1 MPAKLKRQTTRVEKP
16 SAKTFQRGLKLGQ
29 EEWDRVL
36 LETVGNLGQ
45 ASAEDIADAADLDI
59 GRVETS
65 LQRLVK
71 ARKIRE
77 ITEHKYGITAA
88 ARRKSKC

>member
-1 MPAKLKRQTTRVEKP
+1 MPTKPKRQTPRVEKP
-16 SAKTFQRGLKLGQ
+16 SGRTLQRGLKLGQ

-45 ASAEDIADAADLDI
+45 ASAEDIANATDLDI

-65 LQRLVK
+65 LRRLAK
-71 ARKIRE
+71 AGQIRKTAE
-77 ITEHKYGITAA
+77 QKYGITAA
-88 ARRKSKC
+88 RHSKRKK

>member
-1 MPAKLKRQTTRVEKP
+1 MATKPKRQTPRVEKA
-16 SAKTFQRGLKLGQ
+16 SERTLQRGLKLGQ

-45 ASAEDIADAADLDI
+45 ASAEDIANATDLDI

-65 LQRLVK
+65 LRRLAK
-71 ARKIRE
+71 AGQIRKTSE
-77 ITEHKYGITAA
+77 QKYGITAA
-88 ARRKSKC
+88 RHSKRKK

>member
-1 MPAKLKRQTTRVEKP
+1 MPTKLKRQTARVEKP
-16 SAKTFQRGLKLGQ
+16 SGRILQRGLKLGQ

-45 ASAEDIADAADLDI
+45 ASAEDIANATDLDI

-65 LQRLVK
+65 LRRLAK
-71 ARKIRE
+71 AGKIRKT
-77 ITEHKYGITAA
+77 TEQKYGITAA
-88 ARRKSKC
+88 RHSKSKK